1 MYTVFLDVFFRG
13 KKRHFVAGVVLHLL
27 YLPCYFLFFGKC
39 VMIRIESSQIW
50 LPQHCGKKGFD
61 LMKKSF
67 SEYAYSSFLGAILS
81 AAIGVVLL
89 IWPSLSGRLLC
100 YGMGAALAIYG
111 VYRISSYFMRDAVT
125 AMLRRDLSMGLALL
139 AGAIFFLF
147 WPDLVISLLP
157 VLFGLLL
164 LLGATREAQGAF
176 DLMRME
182 DAYWYISLIV
192 ALVLAI
198 LGVVILLNPFS
209 TALVLMRFIGVSL
222 ILQSVSQVVFAR
234 LLARRQKVYYP
245 QEETPV

>member
-1 MYTVFLDVFFRG
+1 M
-13 KKRHFVAGVVLHLL
+13 
-27 YLPCYFLFFGKC
+27 
-39 VMIRIESSQIW
+39 MITENNQIW
-50 LPQHCGKKGFD
+50 LPQHCGRKGLD